1 MKFLLYAL
9 LTAGTVSASYTAL
22 VELYRTAHSHLL
34 QIEALRDQGTIQA
47 ARTAWMLDGK
57 EGNPTVDQLID
68 AGYIAESYRT
78 RPTVGEPLQLPAE
91 LPADGAAQ

>member
-1 MKFLLYAL
+1 MKYLLYAL
-9 LTAGTVSASYTAL
+9 LTAGTVSVSYTAL
-22 VELYRTAHSHLL
+22 VDLYRTAHTHLL

-57 EGNPTVDQLID
+57 EGNPTVEQLIA
-68 AGYIAESYRT
+68 AGYISESFRT

-91 LPADGAAQ
+91 LPKEGDAQ